1 MDKYKIREKSK
12 NIIQKINNN
21 KKIKWIIKTSY
32 SLYPPSAVLKETNSQ
47 EKEASHLSTKASI
60 KNKKWPSKN

>member
-32 SLYPPSAVLKETNSQ
+32 SLYPPSAVLKETNS
-47 EKEASHLSTKASI
+47 
-60 KNKKWPSKN
+60 